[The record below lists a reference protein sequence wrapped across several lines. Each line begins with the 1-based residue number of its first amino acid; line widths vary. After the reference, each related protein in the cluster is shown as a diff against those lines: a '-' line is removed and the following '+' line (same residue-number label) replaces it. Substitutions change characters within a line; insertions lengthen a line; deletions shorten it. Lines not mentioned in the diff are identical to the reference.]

1 MPNPHKHG
9 HRKPPTKGHTDCN
22 AARSAQL
29 RAINAKS
36 TAHSPTEEHAED
48 KHSRIHVNCSQQ
60 MLSTT
65 HPPET
70 HRTETQHAQ
79 RSRHS
84 TFKTK
89 DRKTQSVPT
98 TKENNTL
105 TKQRPRQTHRTNI
118 THKLTHAHHNTGCTH
133 TTPHAMQRMP
143 TAQTTHTEHKTTHIA
158 RTAHITKRVI
168 HAPISAP
175 KVHAKQGHHAHTS
188 RKRQH
193 STPYTLNKL
202 RAVHKAYTQRKTQEA
217 SKETVNAQRSSSL
230 HIH

>member
-1 MPNPHKHG
+1 MQ
-9 HRKPPTKGHTDCN
+9 R
-22 AARSAQL
+22 AQ
-29 RAINAKS
+29 
-36 TAHSPTEEHAED
+36 TAHSPTEEHAD

-84 TFKTK
+84 TFKSK

-105 TKQRPRQTHRTNI
+105 TKQRPRQTQHTPYTQANTRTSQHRPQ
-118 THKLTHAHHNTGCTH
+118 TH
-133 TTPHAMQRMP
+133 TTRHAMQRMP
-143 TAQTTHTEHKTTHIA
+143 TTQTTHTEHKTTHIA

-168 HAPISAP
+168 HATISARNLY
-175 KVHAKQGHHAHTS
+175 AKHGHHAHTHVKDNTAHHTPS
-188 RKRQH
+188 THCALYTKHTHNAKHRKLQRKR
-193 STPYTLNKL
+193 STHKEPQVYTYT
-202 RAVHKAYTQRKTQEA
+202 KA
-217 SKETVNAQRSSSL
+217 
-230 HIH
+230 